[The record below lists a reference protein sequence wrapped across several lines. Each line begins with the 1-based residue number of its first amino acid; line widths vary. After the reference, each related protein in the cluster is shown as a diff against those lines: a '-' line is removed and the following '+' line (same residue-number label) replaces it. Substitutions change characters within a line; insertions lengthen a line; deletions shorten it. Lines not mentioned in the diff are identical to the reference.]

1 MVSICAY
8 VLSRMRGSS
17 SFGSTSS
24 KNAFAPLS
32 PRNVDNPSYTFPLPP
47 HTHTLSLSLAW
58 ISRHEED
65 VRPSI
70 VNTLSPFLPPLERGL
85 VKLATGR
92 WADDGR
98 LAEASPASRRL
109 SSAEGD
115 ARARDWPNK
124 YVPFL
129 PCFFSSGRSRA
140 SGREQT
146 GEAFL
151 AFVCMSTS
159 SAATSSGKDNVC

>member
-1 MVSICAY
+1 MCVCVVKNERQLVVRID
-8 VLSRMRGSS
+8 LFQKRLRS
-17 SFGSTSS
+17 SFSPKRRQPLLHLPSPST
-24 KNAFAPLS
+24 LS
-32 PRNVDNPSYTFPLPP
+32 
-47 HTHTLSLSLAW
+47 LSLSLAW
-58 ISRHEED
+58 ISRYEED